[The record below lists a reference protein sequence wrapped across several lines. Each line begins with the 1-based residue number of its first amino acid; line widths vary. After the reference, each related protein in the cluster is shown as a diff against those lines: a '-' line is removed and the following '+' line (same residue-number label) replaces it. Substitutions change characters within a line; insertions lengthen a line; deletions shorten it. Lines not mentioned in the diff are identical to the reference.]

1 MDIFAHFS
9 DAALTCDPRGDYV
22 RKWIPEL
29 EKLPDQFIH
38 SPWKCSPSTLKR
50 CGVNIGEN
58 YPDRIIKNLD
68 QARDASLS
76 DVAEVRTKALNF
88 IDPHSGR
95 DVIKISTKVMKMNVK
110 RDRVVVI
117 PLITRREFMYRYFYH
132 IAEIWQ
138 FSSHSDFFT

>member
-1 MDIFAHFS
+1 MDS
-9 DAALTCDPRGDYV
+9 RT
-22 RKWIPEL
+22 

-95 DVIKISTKVMKMNVK
+95 DVIKISSKVLKMNLK
-110 RDRVVVI
+110 RERMIVI
-117 PLITRREFMYRYFYH
+117 PLITRREFMYRYRIFKKIYH
-132 IAEIWQ
+132 SVEI
-138 FSSHSDFFT
+138 S

>member
-1 MDIFAHFS
+1 M
-9 DAALTCDPRGDYV
+9 
-22 RKWIPEL
+22 
-29 EKLPDQFIH
+29 
-38 SPWKCSPSTLKR
+38 
-50 CGVNIGEN
+50 NIGEN

-68 QARDASLS
+68 QARDASLN

-110 RDRVVVI
+110 RERVVVI

-132 IAEIWQ
+132 IAELWQ
-138 FSSHSDFFT
+138 FSWHSDFFTRNQFLGFQNLISRKKI